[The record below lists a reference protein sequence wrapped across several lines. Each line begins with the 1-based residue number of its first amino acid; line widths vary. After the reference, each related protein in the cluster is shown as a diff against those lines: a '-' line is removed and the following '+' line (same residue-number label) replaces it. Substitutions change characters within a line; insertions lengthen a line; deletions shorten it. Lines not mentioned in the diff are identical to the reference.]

1 MHTIRIDRINKLVEQ
16 RIVGAMDVTEVE
28 ESGAAMRHAVRSLA
42 AAPGAHLSLY
52 DCSEMGRVGDDV
64 VASAF
69 RQWNDPRFT
78 CVRARKVAVVVPSN
92 LTRLRAADGSKSR
105 PNMQMFADRAEA
117 MRWLFS

>member
-1 MHTIRIDRINKLVEQ
+1 MHSIRVDRINKLVEQ
-16 RIVGAMDVTEVE
+16 RIVGTLDVAEVE
-28 ESGAAMRHAVRSLA
+28 ESGAAMRHAVRSLD

-52 DCSEMGRVGDDV
+52 DCSAMGNVGNDV

-69 RQWNDPRFT
+69 RQWNDPRFS

-92 LTRLRAADGSKSR
+92 LTRLRAADGSRSR